1 MRLECSEREKAI
13 YIITYKS
20 KKSMMICIEPHYMG
34 SLEYFV
40 SLLQVKSI
48 HLEVNDYFVKQTFR
62 NRCYILGSNDVQV
75 LVVPVH
81 HSNKAIYRDV
91 KIDYGQNWLKDH
103 RRAIQSAYGKAPFY
117 DHFYD
122 LFYRV
127 WMSKPV
133 FLMDLSIAM
142 MTICLKILQID
153 MQIDQ
158 TYSYSKP
165 LLGEYVD
172 QRNSILPKIS
182 FMNRNIYKP
191 KPYIQN
197 FGNNFVS
204 NLSIIDLLMCEGP
217 NGKAIL
223 QRSKSLSVN

>member
-1 MRLECSEREKAI
+1 MPKE
-13 YIITYKS
+13 TY
-20 KKSMMICIEPHYMG
+20 
-34 SLEYFV
+34 
-40 SLLQVKSI
+40 
-48 HLEVNDYFVKQTFR
+48 
-62 NRCYILGSNDVQV
+62 CYA
-75 LVVPVH
+75 
-81 HSNKAIYRDV
+81 KR
-91 KIDYGQNWLKDH
+91 
-103 RRAIQSAYGKAPFY
+103 
-117 DHFYD
+117 D
-122 LFYRV
+122 LF
-127 WMSKPV
+127 
-133 FLMDLSIAM
+133 LCQQT
-142 MTICLKILQID
+142 TIHMVKE
-153 MQIDQ
+153 

>member
-1 MRLECSEREKAI
+1 
-13 YIITYKS
+13 
-20 KKSMMICIEPHYMG
+20 
-34 SLEYFV
+34 
-40 SLLQVKSI
+40 
-48 HLEVNDYFVKQTFR
+48 
-62 NRCYILGSNDVQV
+62 
-75 LVVPVH
+75 
-81 HSNKAIYRDV
+81 
-91 KIDYGQNWLKDH
+91 
-103 RRAIQSAYGKAPFY
+103 
-117 DHFYD
+117 
-122 LFYRV
+122 
-127 WMSKPV
+127 MSKPV

-165 LLGEYVD
+165 LLVEYVD